1 MPTDSPRTVTDVPI
15 PFLAWL
21 GAKLVKAEGGRSE
34 VRLDVQAHHCN
45 SWQVC
50 HGGVLMTM
58 LDAAMATAAR
68 SLHPEMRGGATVDM
82 TTSFVRPGEG
92 NLVAYGNCYHRSSTM
107 AFCDAEVRD
116 AGGGLVARAS
126 GTFKYIKKRGD
137 QGGDG

>member
-1 MPTDSPRTVTDVPI
+1 MENPQRVTDVPI

-21 GAKLVKAEGGRSE
+21 GATLVKAEGGRSE
-34 VRLDVQAHHCN
+34 VSLDVLPEHCN

-82 TTSFVRPGEG
+82 TTSFVRPGEAG
-92 NLVAYGNCYHRSSTM
+92 RLIAYGKCYHRSSTM
-107 AFCDAEVRD
+107 AFCEAEVRD
-116 AGGGLVARAS
+116 PGGGLVARAS
-126 GTFKYIKKRGD
+126 GTFKYIRKRGD